1 MTMNSL
7 AVLVVALVVA
17 AIALFIQRQRAK
29 APTDEQLREWLSFI
43 TKANGKPSSARL
55 APDDYDAI
63 KLLFHPALKA
73 EYEEKLTR
81 LDNDFSAR
89 AIETALVIRR
99 QAKVL
104 PMSDADDRILI
115 REGLRRQ
122 STGQPDNGEL
132 EFTPGKFTKEK
143 ETDDPIEETKVD

>member
-1 MTMNSL
+1 MINNL
-7 AVLVVALVVA
+7 AILIVAIVA
-17 AIALFIQRQRAK
+17 AGIALFIHRQRTK

-55 APDDYDAI
+55 EAHEYDAI
-63 KLLFHPALKA
+63 RGLFHPGLRA

-81 LDNDFSAR
+81 LDNYFSAR
-89 AIETALVIRR
+89 AIETAMVIRR
-99 QAKVL
+99 QAKGL

-122 STGQPDNGEL
+122 SAGQPDNGEM
-132 EFTPGKFTKEK
+132 EFTPGKFRK
-143 ETDDPIEETKVD
+143 ETNDPIEETKAD

>member
-1 MTMNSL
+1 MNSL
-7 AVLVVALVVA
+7 AVLVVALVAA

-43 TKANGKPSSARL
+43 TKANGKPASARL
-55 APDDYDAI
+55 NAHEYDAI
-63 KLLFHPALKA
+63 RLLFHPSLRA

-81 LDNDFSAR
+81 LDNEFSAR

-99 QAKVL
+99 QAKGL

-132 EFTPGKFTKEK
+132 EFTPGRFRKD
-143 ETDDPIEETKVD
+143 TDDPIEETPKTD